1 MIHIEFEKMT
11 GLFRLCAIFLFI
23 IIKTKEKDSSAYGRR
38 ILFQSNNIYA
48 IHVGTHALGNHL
60 FPVI

>member
-1 MIHIEFEKMT
+1 MT

-48 IHVGTHALGNHL
+48 IHAGTHALGNHL